1 MNQEFT
7 MAQSSKRV
15 AIIGG
20 GVAGSTVALFLA
32 KQGVDVTLFDK
43 NKSLVS
49 GPPICHLHAGGNLY
63 REISQQQCLDLLKQ
77 SIDFVRFFPSSV
89 NVRPTVIAVPK
100 VDDGEP
106 LALLPRLKVLREAYR
121 GLINEDADNNVLGS
135 PDDYF
140 HEYDYEQLRALSQ
153 RDCPKAPSS
162 LDEWLIP
169 FAKYTDLEQLK
180 FPIYVVQEYGLSLF
194 RVASSVQLWTQQLD
208 NLHVRTSVVVDDIE
222 ALESHYEVSL
232 DNGEVGAFDFV
243 INACGFRTGS
253 IDDKLEIKRQRLV
266 EFKAAYVT
274 KWKSHQEE
282 KWPEVIFHGK
292 RGTPQGMAQLTPYPD
307 GYFQL
312 HGMTKKITLFDKG
325 LVGSTTQTS
334 QPELPQSL
342 INKIDK
348 GWPLDVQI
356 ERSKSAIRHVSQFV
370 PDFSTAEPAGKPLY
384 GAQQIPG
391 NEASLRTADV
401 SFEGERYAR
410 LEIVKASSAL
420 IAAKKIMSKWFVQ
433 QPQSMVHTYS
443 LDPARVQE
451 VAMNIAK
458 ERGYPESLAIAY

>member
-89 NVRPTVIAVPK
+89 NVRPTIIAVPK

-121 GLINEDADNNVLGS
+121 DLINEDADNNVLGS

-140 HEYDYEQLRALSQ
+140 HEYDYERLKTLS
-153 RDCPKAPSS
+153 RLDCPKAPSS

-194 RVASSVQLWTQQLD
+194 RVASSVQLWTEQLD
-208 NLHVRTSVVVDDIE
+208 NLHVRTGVVVDDIE
-222 ALESHYEVSL
+222 ASESHYEVSL

-274 KWKSHQEE
+274 KWESHQGE

-292 RGTPQGMAQLTPYPD
+292 RGTPQGMAQLTPYPG

-312 HGMTKKITLFDKG
+312 HGMTKEITLFDKG